1 MVTLMWP
8 VLVFASAGW
17 DWRHDRH
24 GPVGENIAFQ
34 AICHSCLVLESSN
47 YLIKATSECQQLFPF
62 PKGGRGLTSVIQA
75 PELGVCLQ
83 VSPCDLNVFV
93 I

>member
-17 DWRHDRH
+17 NWRHDRH
-24 GPVGENIAFQ
+24 DPGGECSAFQ
-34 AICHSCLVLESSN
+34 AIGHSSLVLESSN
-47 YLIKATSECQQLFPF
+47 YLIKATSECQPLFPF

-75 PELGVCLQ
+75 HELGVCLE
-83 VSPCDLNVFV
+83 VSPCGSNVFV